1 MPVLIDDKMTRKT
14 THNSSSQKAR
24 AAHPY
29 TSKTASFYRNQA
41 QAQGAPSANAAVSK
55 STNPGVNGVNGVN
68 GVAGAGV
75 GSQTAPV
82 DTSQV
87 LRNTGSFQGLPKRQR
102 PAASRAFKLALFSLL
117 LSLIGLGV
125 IFALQ
130 VEMKGAGAYLYLMVT
145 VSAFIYIVATM
156 VYVFLSTRKSR

>member
-14 THNSSSQKAR
+14 THNSSQKAR

-41 QAQGAPSANAAVSK
+41 QAKGAPSANVAVNK
-55 STNPGVNGVNGVN
+55 STNPGVN

-87 LRNTGSFQGLPKRQR
+87 LRNTGSFQGSPKRQR